1 MSAPTRDLPD
11 TDLPNLLHASAAAQA
26 RAIAHGDIHANALL
40 QRQIEAIDRLNPRI
54 NAFIARAQF
63 AADFDAAPQ
72 AAVTSPLAGSSF
84 AVKDN
89 FDVAGLPTAAGLR
102 AFARMPKV
110 DAPVVARLKAAGLH
124 CLGKLNMHPMALG
137 ATNHNADYGDCHNP
151 ARAGHTPGGSSGG
164 SGAAVAAGLCAI
176 ALGSD
181 TMGSVRI
188 PAAYCGVVGFKP
200 SHETLGLAGVVP
212 LASVL
217 DHIGIL
223 ARSVEDVALALHIAA
238 PHLAHQTPP
247 RLRDTPLR
255 LGVVQD
261 LQALGV
267 SPDVERAFLVGVRQ
281 IQEATGAVCVPV
293 SLASFDLSA
302 QRRAGLLLCEAE
314 LHPLLTPLIRDQP
327 SALPADL
334 LAMMRYIERKSAIDL
349 GQALAQIAHAAQR
362 FNALFTDI
370 DAMVLPTAP
379 QVAFRMDEPVP
390 PHQAD
395 LTALAKMNGAP
406 AISLPLAVPAG
417 ALPVGLQLVGHRG
430 DDLTLLTWASR
441 IEQALAQA

>member
-1 MSAPTRDLPD
+1 MSAVDHGRSA
-11 TDLPNLLHASAAAQA
+11 LLQASATAQA
-26 RAIAHGDIHANALL
+26 RAIARGDIEANALL
-40 QRQIEAIDRLNPRI
+40 RLQVEAIDRLNPQI

-63 AADFDAAPQ
+63 AADFDASLQ
-72 AAVTSPLAGSSF
+72 ATVASPLAGSCF

-102 AFARMPKV
+102 AFARAAQA
-110 DAPVVARLKAAGLH
+110 DAPVVARRKAAGLH

-151 ARAGHTPGGSSGG
+151 VRASHTPGGSSGG

-176 ALGSD
+176 ALGTD

-200 SHETLGLAGVVP
+200 SHETLGLEGVVP
-212 LASVL
+212 LASML

-223 ARSVEDVALALHIAA
+223 ARSVGDVTLALQIAA
-238 PHLAHQTPP
+238 PHLAHHAPA
-247 RLRDTPLR
+247 RVRDTPPR

-267 SPDVERAFLVGVRQ
+267 SPDVEHAFLSGVRQ
-281 IQEATGAVCVPV
+281 IQEATGAVCVPITL
-293 SLASFDLSA
+293 SSFDLSA

-314 LHPLLTPLIRDQP
+314 LHPLLAPLIRDQP
-327 SALPADL
+327 SALPVDL

-349 GQALAQIAHAAQR
+349 GQALSQIARAAQR
-362 FNALFTDI
+362 FNAFFTDI

-395 LTALAKMNGAP
+395 LTALANMNGAP
-406 AISLPLAVPAG
+406 AISLPLAVSAG

-430 DDLTLLTWASR
+430 DDLTVLAWASR